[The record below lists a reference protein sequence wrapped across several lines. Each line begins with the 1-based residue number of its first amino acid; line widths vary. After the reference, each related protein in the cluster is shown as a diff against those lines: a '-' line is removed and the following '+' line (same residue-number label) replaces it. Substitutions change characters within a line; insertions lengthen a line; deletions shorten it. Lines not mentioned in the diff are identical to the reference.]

1 MAAADIRTVI
11 AKAIKK
17 ADRSW
22 FNEDY
27 DKQARAVQSAL
38 RQEGYAIVPLEPGEK
53 AIEAGLEAMQAG
65 RHRPADVLRSLYQA
79 MVSAGKV

>member
-1 MAAADIRTVI
+1 MRAIKTAI

-27 DKQARAVQSAL
+27 DKQARAVVQTLA
-38 RQEGYAIVPLEPGEK
+38 REGYAIVPLTPDDK
-53 AIEAGLEAMQAG
+53 IVEAGLEAMQAG
-65 RHRPADVLRSLYQA
+65 RYRPEDVVTQLYEA
-79 MVSAGKV
+79 MVTAGKV